1 MLFRIKSGLS
11 GAALK
16 FYKREFEFFKK
27 VTGISGIIR
36 YTVVNCA
43 VWCNLLCICVLHCI
57 VGHFQSSSVRR
68 SA

>member
-1 MLFRIKSGLS
+1 MLGVLTRISFCFRIKSGLS

-36 YTVVNCA
+36 YGCVINLA
-43 VWCNLLCICVLHCI
+43 MYCN
-57 VGHFQSSSVRR
+57 
-68 SA
+68 